1 MVVRQVFRQRDESF
15 IAVLNELR
23 VGEPSDATLKLLQ
36 SGALA
41 GRSGGGGGGQGAGGS
56 GGWGGGGGGGGGGG
70 AGGGEHASS
79 GADDTAGIIPTR
91 LFSRNNGA
99 LGKRSSRG
107 SHP

>member
-41 GRSGGGGGGQGAGGS
+41 GRSGGG
-56 GGWGGGGGGGGGGG
+56 
-70 AGGGEHASS
+70 
-79 GADDTAGIIPTR
+79 
-91 LFSRNNGA
+91 SR
-99 LGKRSSRG
+99 S
-107 SHP
+107 